1 MLGRFQREITAGK
14 VKIRWRWVALG
25 VIAPGLLFLAVR
37 WGWNRWA
44 QSQAPAPVV
53 PVPTAPAMIA
63 ALGRIQP
70 EGEIITLSAP
80 SSIEGARVA
89 ELLVKE
95 GDRVQPGQVLAT
107 LDTTRK
113 RQVEVQLAQNE
124 VAIAQAQLNQVLAG
138 AKTGDIQARQ
148 AQVNRLQA
156 ELRIAETDLQ
166 RNQQLYQE
174 GAISA
179 SALDNF
185 RLRVD
190 TVRQQLQ
197 EAQAN
202 LRSVR
207 EVRAVDVNLARA
219 QVAQAQNRLA
229 LAQVELDL
237 SLIKAPVAG
246 RVLKI
251 HARLGET
258 VGNEGILDLGRT
270 ERMFVVA
277 EVYETDI
284 LGVQAGQRAVV
295 TGTAL
300 PAPLRGTVT
309 QVGWRVAKKDVLNT
323 DPVADVDARVV
334 EVKIALDGADSAQVQ
349 RLTNMVVNVQIQR

>member
-1 MLGRFQREITAGK
+1 MLGKFQREIAEGK
-14 VKIRWRWVALG
+14 VKIRWRWVAVG
-25 VIAPGLLFLAVR
+25 VIAPGLLLMAVR
-37 WGWNRWA
+37 WGLNPWA
-44 QSQAPAPVV
+44 QSQTPAPAP
-53 PVPTAPAMIA
+53 PVTKAPPMIA

-89 ELLVKE
+89 GLLVKE

-113 RQVEVQLAQNE
+113 RQVEVQLAKDA

-138 AKTGDIQARQ
+138 AKTGDIQAQQ

-156 ELRIAETDLQ
+156 ELRIAQTDLQ

-284 LGVQAGQRAVV
+284 LGVQAGQRAVI

>member
-1 MLGRFQREITAGK
+1 MLGKFQREIAAGK
-14 VKIRWRWVALG
+14 LKIKWHWLALG
-25 VIAPGLLFLAVR
+25 VVAPGLLLVAVR
-37 WGWNRWA
+37 LGLDYWA
-44 QSQAPAPVV
+44 QSQAPAPTPPVV
-53 PVPTAPAMIA
+53 KVKPMIA

-80 SSIEGARVA
+80 SSIEGARVS
-89 ELLVKE
+89 EILVQE
-95 GDRVQPGQVLAT
+95 GEVVRQGQVLAN
-107 LDTTRK
+107 LDTTSK
-113 RQVEVQLAQNE
+113 RRVEVQLAANE

-148 AQVNRLQA
+148 AQVGRLEA
-156 ELRIAETDLQ
+156 ELRLAQTDLQ
-166 RNQQLYQE
+166 RNQGLYQE
-174 GAISA
+174 GGISA
-179 SALDNF
+179 AALDNF

-207 EVRAVDVNLARA
+207 EVRGVDVKLAQA
-219 QVAQAQNRLA
+219 QVAQARNRLA

-251 HARLGET
+251 HTRVGET

-270 ERMFVVA
+270 ARMFVVA

-284 LGVQAGQRAVV
+284 LGVQAGQRAVI

-300 PAPLRGTVT
+300 PAGVRGTVT
-309 QVGWRVAKKDVLNT
+309 QVGWQVAKKDVLDT

-334 EVKIALDGADSAQVQ
+334 EVKIALDQAASAQVN
-349 RLTNMVVNVQIQR
+349 RLTNMVVNVQIER

>member
-1 MLGRFQREITAGK
+1 MLGKVQQEAAKGK
-14 VKIRWRWVALG
+14 IPWRWVVLG
-25 VIAPGLLFLAVR
+25 VVGSGLLLLAVR
-37 WGWNRWA
+37 LGLQRWA
-44 QSQAPAPVV
+44 SSPKPEPTPPVAKAPP
-53 PVPTAPAMIA
+53 MIA

-70 EGEIITLSAP
+70 EGDVITLSAP

-89 ELLVKE
+89 QLLVQE
-95 GDRVQPGQVLAT
+95 GDRVRAGQVLAT
-107 LDTTRK
+107 LDTTSK
-113 RQVEVQLAQNE
+113 RRVEVQLAKDA
-124 VAIAQAQLNQVLAG
+124 VAIAQAQLQQVLAG
-138 AKTGDIQARQ
+138 AKAGDIQAQQ

-156 ELRIAETDLQ
+156 ELRMAQTDLQ
-166 RNQQLYQE
+166 RHQQLYQE

-179 SALDNF
+179 AALDGF

-190 TVRQQLQ
+190 TLRQQLQ
-197 EAQAN
+197 AAQAN

-207 EVRAVDVNLARA
+207 EVRAVDVALARA
-219 QVAQAQNRLA
+219 QVAQARSRLA

-251 HARLGET
+251 HTRVGET
-258 VGNEGILDLGRT
+258 VGNDGILDLGRT
-270 ERMFVVA
+270 DRMYVVA
-277 EVYETDI
+277 EVYETDV
-284 LGVQAGQRAVV
+284 LGVQPGQRAVV
-295 TGTAL
+295 TGMAL

-334 EVKIALDGADSAQVQ
+334 EVKIALDAAASLQVQ